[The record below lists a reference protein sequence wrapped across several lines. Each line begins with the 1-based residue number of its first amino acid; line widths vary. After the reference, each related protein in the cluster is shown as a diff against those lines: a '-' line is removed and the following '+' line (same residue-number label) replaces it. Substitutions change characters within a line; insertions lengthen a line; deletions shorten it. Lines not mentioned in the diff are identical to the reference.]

1 MSAPRIRA
9 AERMEV
15 NMAVRERLSGNEA
28 VAYAIRQI
36 NPDVMPAFPITPSTE
51 IPQYVANY
59 IANGEI
65 DTEFIPV
72 ESEHSAMSATVGAC
86 AAGARA
92 VTATSSCGMALMWEE
107 LYVAASN
114 RLPIVLALVNRAL
127 SGPININADHSD
139 SMGARDSGWI
149 QIYAESNQE
158 VYDNYIQAFPIAEDK
173 RVHLP
178 VMVCQDG
185 FITSH
190 GVENIFLVEDE
201 KVKDFVGVYEPEHYL
216 LNASERMAVGPY
228 AVSNYYMETKR
239 GQRQAMMN
247 AREVIL
253 EVAARFEQMTGRKY
267 SFFEEYRMED
277 AEYAVVII
285 GSAAGTCKA
294 AIEQIRSNTGKKV
307 GLIKIRVFRPFPEE
321 EIAAALSKVKAA
333 AILDRSEMFAATS
346 GPLGAEVR
354 AAMYQAHAKALTVN
368 YFYGLG
374 GRDITVSD
382 FEKVYDNL
390 ETMAETGTAT
400 DMYAYIG
407 LREA

>member
-1 MSAPRIRA
+1 
-9 AERMEV
+9 
-15 NMAVRERLSGNEA
+15 MAIRERLSGNEA
-28 VAYAIRQI
+28 VAYAIKQI

-59 IANGEI
+59 IANGKI
-65 DTEFIPV
+65 DTEFIHV
-72 ESEHSAMSATVGAC
+72 ESEHSSMSAAIGAS

-92 VTATSSCGMALMWEE
+92 VTATSSCGLALMWEE
-107 LYVAASN
+107 LYVAASD
-114 RLPIVLALVNRAL
+114 RLPVVLALVNRAL

-158 VYDNYIQAFPIAEDK
+158 AYDNFLQAYPIAENQAV
-173 RVHLP
+173 RLP
-178 VMVCQDG
+178 VMICQDG

-190 GVENIFLVEDE
+190 GVENILLVEDE
-201 KVKDFVGVYEPEHYL
+201 KVREFVGEYCPEHYL
-216 LNASERMAVGPY
+216 LNEKEPMAVGPY

-239 GQRQAMMN
+239 AQREAMNN
-247 AREVIL
+247 ARQVIL
-253 EVAARFEQMTGRKY
+253 EVAEKFEKMTGRKY
-267 SFFEEYRMED
+267 GFFEEYCMED

-294 AIEQIRSNTGKKV
+294 AVDQIRERTGRKV
-307 GLIKIRVFRPFPEE
+307 GLLKIRVFRPFPEE
-321 EIAAALSKVKAA
+321 ELAAALKDKKAIA
-333 AILDRSEMFAATS
+333 VLDRSEMFSATG

-354 AAMYQAHAKALTVN
+354 AALYSAKSGAELVN

-374 GRDITVSD
+374 GRDITVED
-382 FEKVYDNL
+382 FEQVYANL
-390 ETMAETGTAT
+390 EEMAQTHVVK

-407 LREA
+407 LREGDRHGNSL

>member
-1 MSAPRIRA
+1 
-9 AERMEV
+9 
-15 NMAVRERLSGNEA
+15 MAIRERLSGNEA
-28 VAYAIRQI
+28 VAYAIKQI

-65 DTEFIPV
+65 DTEFIHV
-72 ESEHSAMSATVGAC
+72 QSEHSAMCATLGAS

-92 VTATSSCGMALMWEE
+92 LTATSSCGLALMWEE
-107 LYVAASN
+107 LYVAASD

-127 SGPININADHSD
+127 TGPININADHSD

-158 VYDNYIQAFPIAEDK
+158 VYDNFLQAFPIAENEK
-173 RVHLP
+173 VHLP
-178 VMVCQDG
+178 VMICQDG

-190 GVENIFLVEDE
+190 GVENILLVEDD
-201 KVKDFVGVYEPEHYL
+201 KVKDFVGEYEPAHYL
-216 LNASERMAVGPY
+216 LNSKEPMAVGPY

-239 GQRQAMMN
+239 AQRQAMQD
-247 AREVIL
+247 AKQVIL
-253 EVAARFEQMTGRKY
+253 DIAEKYEKISGRKY
-267 SFFEEYRMED
+267 GFFEEYRLED
-277 AEYAVVII
+277 AEYAIVII

-294 AIEQIRSNTGKKV
+294 AIDHIRETTGKKV
-307 GLIKIRVFRPFPEE
+307 GLLKIRVFRPFPEE
-321 EIAAALSKVKAA
+321 EIAKALEHVKAV
-333 AILDRSEMFAATS
+333 AIMDRSEMFSATS

-354 AAMYQAHAKALTVN
+354 AALFAARSKAEVVN

-382 FEKVYDNL
+382 FQWVYDQL
-390 ETMAETGTAT
+390 EEIAKTHQITN
-400 DMYAYIG
+400 MYEYIG
-407 LREA
+407 LRSK

>member
-1 MSAPRIRA
+1 
-9 AERMEV
+9 
-15 NMAVRERLSGNEA
+15 MAVRERLSGNEA
-28 VAYAIRQI
+28 VAYAIKQI

-65 DTEFIPV
+65 DMEFIPV
-72 ESEHSAMSATVGAC
+72 ESEHSAMSATLGAS

-92 VTATSSCGMALMWEE
+92 ITATSSCGMALMWEE

-158 VYDNYIQAFPIAEDK
+158 VYDNYIQAFPIAEDA

-201 KVKDFVGVYEPEHYL
+201 KVKGFVGEYEPEHYL
-216 LNASERMAVGPY
+216 LNAEEKLAVGPY

-239 GQRQAMMN
+239 GQRQAMIN
-247 AREVIL
+247 AKEVIL
-253 EVAARFEQMTGRKY
+253 EVAERFEQMTGRRY
-267 SFFEEYRMED
+267 GFFEEYRMED

-294 AIEQIRSNTGKKV
+294 AVEQIRRATGKKV
-307 GLIKIRVFRPFPEE
+307 GLVKIRVFRPFPEE
-321 EIAAALSKVKAA
+321 ELARALSGVKAV
-333 AILDRSEMFAATS
+333 AIMDRSEMFAATS

-354 AAMYQAHAKALTVN
+354 AALYQAHCHAETVN

-374 GRDITVSD
+374 GRDITVAD
-382 FEKVYDNL
+382 FETVYDSL
-390 ETMAETGTAT
+390 EQIARTHTVT
-400 DMYAYIG
+400 DMYRYIG
-407 LREA
+407 LRSQETTKEEN